1 MGIEITEEL
10 KNHPLYKYYELPI
23 KPVPEDVAAKIMSL
37 KYDNEDGLNIADINR
52 MFDDGY
58 LPCEFGL
65 FKCPDG
71 GSIMAN
77 LTDMPGVTPEMF
89 DWWFAWH
96 GLAPMRYKIWNHED
110 HYYVM
115 TRNPEISSNKALSMK
130 ERYWNTIHDVQED
143 VGLGLEH
150 IAINFRNPADI
161 GFDQDFLG
169 HDGGETWSKVTLTDL
184 PNNNS
189 GIDAVTLS
197 DGRHVLIYNPVSVK
211 AGKEM
216 GPRTPLAIAVSN
228 DGENWYKITE
238 MGETSDSQGEL
249 SYPAIIQGANGHLY
263 FTDTRLRQDIFF
275 MEFTLK
281 ETPTELL
288 KSHVF

>member
-130 ERYWNTIHDVQED
+130 ERYWNTTHMVEEVIVPGAEARRFPIHFVPPWE
-143 VGLGLEH
+143 V
-150 IAINFRNPADI
+150 
-161 GFDQDFLG
+161 GFDKAKWEKFTGTIISTNGTMIHFLRQEARDNEG
-169 HDGGETWSKVTLTDL
+169 
-184 PNNNS
+184 
-189 GIDAVTLS
+189 
-197 DGRHVLIYNPVSVK
+197 Y
-211 AGKEM
+211 
-216 GPRTPLAIAVSN
+216 IAV
-228 DGENWYKITE
+228 D
-238 MGETSDSQGEL
+238 TSPRSTCIQGEV
-249 SYPAIIQGANGHLY
+249 PA
-263 FTDTRLRQDIFF
+263 
-275 MEFTLK
+275 
-281 ETPTELL
+281 TPT
-288 KSHVF
+288 

>member
-96 GLAPMRYKIWNHED
+96 GLDTFRYVIWDKDD
-110 HYYVM
+110 HY
-115 TRNPEISSNKALSMK
+115 
-130 ERYWNTIHDVQED
+130 
-143 VGLGLEH
+143 
-150 IAINFRNPADI
+150 
-161 GFDQDFLG
+161 
-169 HDGGETWSKVTLTDL
+169 
-184 PNNNS
+184 
-189 GIDAVTLS
+189 
-197 DGRHVLIYNPVSVK
+197 
-211 AGKEM
+211 
-216 GPRTPLAIAVSN
+216 
-228 DGENWYKITE
+228 
-238 MGETSDSQGEL
+238 
-249 SYPAIIQGANGHLY
+249 
-263 FTDTRLRQDIFF
+263 
-275 MEFTLK
+275 
-281 ETPTELL
+281 
-288 KSHVF
+288 

>member
-96 GLAPMRYKIWNHED
+96 GLDTFRYVIWDKDD
-110 HYYVM
+110 HYYCQSQSVEK
-115 TRNPEISSNKALSMK
+115 NLDSSLSMK
-130 ERYWNTIHDVQED
+130 ERYWDTWQDIKEALADGQPAVPVKLHFVHPTEVGFDPEKLKDFKGTIVCTPAPAIMIHFLRPTATGSELRTRFYMGYMNGPDGKPVPMPEGAGPQMPDEIKEMMGRSMLMHNVKEFTHLAEILPD
-143 VGLGLEH
+143 LYNEFKDNFTVGL
-150 IAINFRNPADI
+150 
-161 GFDQDFLG
+161 
-169 HDGGETWSKVTLTDL
+169 K
-184 PNNNS
+184 
-189 GIDAVTLS
+189 
-197 DGRHVLIYNPVSVK
+197 
-211 AGKEM
+211 
-216 GPRTPLAIAVSN
+216 
-228 DGENWYKITE
+228 
-238 MGETSDSQGEL
+238 
-249 SYPAIIQGANGHLY
+249 
-263 FTDTRLRQDIFF
+263 
-275 MEFTLK
+275 
-281 ETPTELL
+281 
-288 KSHVF
+288 